1 MASLF
6 SLGGSLRAAVSRQNR
21 RAGGKAVAAALGDVT
36 RARGMAAREPQASPA
51 MRSTKR

>member
-21 RAGGKAVAAALGDVT
+21 RAGGKAVAAALGDVA
-36 RARGMAAREPQASPA
+36 RARGMAAREPEASTA
-51 MRSTKR
+51 TRSIRR